1 MEDDYTPV
9 KIPTELA
16 KHIDE
21 FIQDNPK
28 FRTRA
33 GFVRYVIAYYIDNDG
48 YNNNHSNKTT
58 TSPCGEETGNNKGED
73 GGNV

>member
-16 KHIDE
+16 KHVDQ
-21 FIQDNPK
+21 FIQGNPK

-33 GFVRYVIAYYIDNDG
+33 GFVRYAISYYIDNDNHANKNTTNPKDG
-48 YNNNHSNKTT
+48 ERRGSNN
-58 TSPCGEETGNNKGED
+58 GEAAT
-73 GGNV
+73 

>member
-21 FIQDNPK
+21 FIQGNPK

-33 GFVRYVIAYYIDNDG
+33 GFVRYVISHYIDNDI
-48 YNNNHSNKTT
+48 KTILRNT
-58 TSPCGEETGNNKGED
+58 AQETGS
-73 GGNV
+73 GGKEEMV